1 MSELNDSDPV
11 RLAGEQAQAI
21 SMKDLPVFQQ
31 RWWVEIARG
40 TAHLNEAK
48 VVEGNIV
55 VGRLPYIVQR
65 NKAGFKCGGLFHWTH
80 MGGPVISQDLSGEA
94 KAEVLHQL
102 LAQLPRNVSLS
113 FVFGPASGDV
123 EPIREAF
130 KAAGFERSTQITY
143 SQPPNAESMI
153 NRLSRKHAKHI
164 RSADRSL
171 DVIDISADR
180 FIKFY
185 EANLREAGK
194 VSNSPLGIARDLIAA
209 GGERNPP
216 QVRAIAARKRLGRE
230 EEGSPV
236 ANSEEDTLDAAIA
249 CAWDNE
255 RYYLWRLTRRR
266 DAGPG
271 GKPHPDAVK
280 LLVVKAMEHARSLGL
295 IFDSDGVGSGGSVE
309 FYEKILKIPNMEI
322 RDVYERPTFLNGLA
336 KEYPSL
342 EIAAWLI
349 YSRIGSSLSWAGS
362 KLVIRAT
369 VDCAIV
375 LLLVTTII
383 LFGSLFPFEYY
394 EGSYPGGPLGYLL
407 STWQEWDNRGDL
419 LANILLYLPFGFLI
433 TGALPRRLS
442 GAARALIAT
451 LAGTALAG
459 GMETAQ
465 FYDVGRVTSMGDV
478 YANGIGAGI
487 GAVAAALR
495 WPFVG
500 ELAADRGAARS
511 GARL

>member
-1 MSELNDSDPV
+1 MSDLYDSDSA
-11 RLAGEQAQAI
+11 RWAGEQAQAM
-21 SMKDLPVFQQ
+21 SMEDLPVFQQ

-55 VGRLPYIVQR
+55 VGRLLYVVQR
-65 NKAGFKCGGLFHWTH
+65 NKAGFKRAGLFHWTH
-80 MGGPVISQDLSGEA
+80 MGGPVISQDLSEEA
-94 KAEVLHQL
+94 KAKVLHQL

-113 FVFGPASGDV
+113 FVFGPASADA
-123 EPIREAF
+123 ELIREAF
-130 KAAGFERSTQITY
+130 KAAGFERSAVITY
-143 SQPPNAESMI
+143 SLPPNAESII

-164 RSADRSL
+164 ISADRRL
-171 DVIDISADR
+171 DVIDISADG

-185 EANLREAGK
+185 AANLKEAGK
-194 VSNSPLGIARDLIAA
+194 TSYSPLGIAHDLIAA

-216 QVRAIAARKRLGRE
+216 QVRAIAAARKRPE
-230 EEGSPV
+230 HGSLC
-236 ANSEEDTLDAAIA
+236 ANSEEVILDAAIA

-266 DAGPG
+266 DASLG

-295 IFDSDGVGSGGSVE
+295 IFDSEGVGSAGSDR
-309 FYEKILKIPNMEI
+309 FYDKILKIPNMEI
-322 RDVYERPTFLNGLA
+322 RDAYERPTFLSGLA
-336 KEYPSL
+336 KEYPSF

-349 YSRIGSSLSWAGS
+349 YSRIGSSLSWVGS
-362 KLVIRAT
+362 NVVMRAT
-369 VDCAIV
+369 ADCAIV
-375 LLLVTTII
+375 LLLVTTVI

-394 EGSYPGGPLGYLL
+394 EGSFPGGPLAYLL
-407 STWQEWDNRGDL
+407 STWREWDHGGDL
-419 LANILLYLPFGFLI
+419 LANILLYLPFGFL
-433 TGALPRRLS
+433 TVWALPRRLS
-442 GAARALIAT
+442 AAVRALIAT

-465 FYDVGRVTSMGDV
+465 FFDVGRVTSLGDV

-487 GAVAAALR
+487 GAVAAALW
-495 WPFVG
+495 WP
-500 ELAADRGAARS
+500 LAGKFAGDRSAVRS
-511 GARL
+511 GARP